1 MFGSNVFWIEGEPST
16 RLAVVLRPRPEDWL
30 EDDLR
35 LYANSGIETLVSLL
49 EPREAELLGLS
60 LEETLAYQVG
70 MEFLNYPIPDVH
82 VPGDTASFRGFVS
95 GLADWLRAGRSVGVH
110 CRGSIGRSTVTA
122 ACTLIHLGWKPA
134 VAIEAIRNARGCDVP
149 DTEEQRKWI
158 LKYKAEP

>member
-1 MFGSNVFWIEGEPST
+1 MFGQNIFWIEGEPGA

-30 EDDLR
+30 EEDLR
-35 LYANSGIETLVSLL
+35 RYSQNGIEAIVSLL
-49 EPREAELLGLS
+49 EPREAAWLGLG

-95 GLADWLRAGRSVGVH
+95 GIADRLVAGRSIGVH

-122 ACTLIHLGWKPA
+122 ACALIHIGWKPGA
-134 VAIEAIRNARGCDVP
+134 AIEAIRKARGCDVP
-149 DTEEQRKWI
+149 DTEEQRNWI
-158 LKYKAEP
+158 MKYRAEP

>member
-1 MFGSNVFWIEGEPST
+1 MYGENVFWIDGEPRA

-35 LYANSGIETLVSLL
+35 YFLNSGIETLVSLL
-49 EPREAELLGLS
+49 EPSEAVWLGLS

-82 VPGDTASFRGFVS
+82 VPGKTASFRAFVS
-95 GLADWLRAGRSVGVH
+95 GLADRLRAGRSVGVH

-134 VAIEAIRNARGCDVP
+134 AAIKAICEARGCDVP
-149 DTEEQRKWI
+149 DTEEQREWI
-158 LKYKAEP
+158 LNYEAEP